1 MRFEK
6 KSILKQLI
14 ILSFL
19 CFSVYPNAQI
29 NRIELNRDQAE
40 HLFIENNLELLAAHI
55 EISKSDAELIRSKT
69 LTNPNL
75 SIGEINFW
83 KNGRNIDEL
92 PPLAGNWGKTTQIS
106 AGLEQLIRTA
116 GKRKKLID
124 IEKLKKENSKLYFEE
139 LLNSL
144 KRELRK
150 NWTELMLFQ
159 AREEIYGTVISEL
172 DEMITNFRIQYLK
185 QNISRTEMVR
195 LQGLQIQFENELTDI
210 EKQKN
215 EVVSALNVLLSLP
228 PDTFIV
234 ASDSDFFTDVGLIGN
249 LNSDLLQK
257 TAIENQAKIKSAKNE
272 LDLSGKKIEY
282 EKAMRIPDLTF
293 SVSYDR
299 GGSIMRDF
307 VGFGISMDLPIFDR
321 NRANIQIAGLELD
334 QNQLIL
340 EQKKNEIK
348 NEIEKIIRNL
358 QSVAKRIKNTDPEY
372 HTALEELLPAWRNSY
387 LQKNI
392 GLIEYIDFLDNYVQ
406 SKDHLLQLDYDLTSM
421 VDELEYL
428 IGRDLNSL

>member
-1 MRFEK
+1 M
-6 KSILKQLI
+6 KQLI

-40 HLFIENNLELLAAHI
+40 RLFIENNLELLAAHL
-55 EISKSDAELIRSKT
+55 EISRSDAELIRSKT

-106 AGLEQLIRTA
+106 AGLEQLIWTA

-159 AREEIYGTVISEL
+159 AREGIYGTVISEL
-172 DEMITNFRIQYLK
+172 DEMIKNFRIQYLK

-215 EVVSALNVLLSLP
+215 EVVSALNVLLLLP

-234 ASDSDFFTDVGLIGN
+234 ASDSGFFTDIGLIRN

-257 TAIENQAKIKSAKNE
+257 TAIKNQAKIKSAKNE

-307 VGFGISMDLPIFDR
+307 VGFGISMDLPVFDR
-321 NRANIQIAGLELD
+321 NRANIQIASLELD

-358 QSVAKRIKNTDPEY
+358 QSVAKRIQNTDPEY

-406 SKDHLLQLDYDLTSM
+406 SKNHLLQLDYDLTSM

-428 IGRDLNSL
+428 IGKDLNSL